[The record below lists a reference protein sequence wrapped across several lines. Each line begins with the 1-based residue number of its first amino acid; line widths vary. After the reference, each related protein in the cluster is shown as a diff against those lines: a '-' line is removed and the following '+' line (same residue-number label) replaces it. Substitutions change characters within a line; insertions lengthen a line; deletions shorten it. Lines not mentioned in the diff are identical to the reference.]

1 MKCSVAYLTP
11 EQQAR
16 RDRSDAALGCEA
28 SRLDELRARAARPD
42 GVGEGISPCAPARGP
57 AKLFRPEE
65 VVKTEAGAMRF
76 RRMTEAGA
84 HALRMADAF
93 DVMEE
98 QAARRAKSRNRDAE
112 PLFTAAQVEAGRAF
126 AEVYEF
132 VAKGG
137 VKCASLE
144 GRTGGGGHREFMDI
158 YAAACERHRRMVAAI
173 GTGWAIEP
181 KRAAPHG
188 DRRRAIRSLTLVHMV
203 CVQQLGLTDVL
214 ARFGW
219 SRSQKVRDGL
229 RAALADSLDAIY
241 GL

>member
-1 MKCSVAYLTP
+1 MRVK
-11 EQQAR
+11 AR
-16 RDRSDAALGCEA
+16 RLVREQLLAEA
-28 SRLDELRARAARPD
+28 IRCDDLRAQGARPD
-42 GVGEGISPCAPARGP
+42 GVGDGVSPCAPARGP
-57 AKLFRPEE
+57 AMLFRPEE
-65 VVKTEAGAMRF
+65 VVKTDAGNFRF
-76 RRMTEAGA
+76 RRMTQPGG

-98 QAARRAKSRNRDAE
+98 QAARRAKSRNRDHA
-112 PLFTAAQVEAGRAF
+112 PLFTVSQIEAGRSF
-126 AEVYEF
+126 AAVYEF

-144 GRTGGGGHREFMDI
+144 GRAGGRGGHREFMDV
-158 YAAACERHRRMVAAI
+158 YAAACERHRRMIEAI
-173 GTGWAIEP
+173 GPGWAIEP

-188 DRRRAIRSLTLVHMV
+188 DRRRAIRSRVLVHMV
-203 CVQQLGLTDVL
+203 CVQQLSLSDVL

-219 SRSQKVRDGL
+219 SRSQKVRDAL